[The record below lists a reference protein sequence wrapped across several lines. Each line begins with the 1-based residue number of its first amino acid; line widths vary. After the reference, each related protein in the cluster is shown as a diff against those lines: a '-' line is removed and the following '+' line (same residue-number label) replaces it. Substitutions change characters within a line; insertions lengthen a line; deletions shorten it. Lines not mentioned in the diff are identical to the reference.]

1 MARRS
6 FSIDTSEDP
15 NTLVDRAR
23 RLAAQNNALLEGD
36 ASSGRFSGRGI
47 EGIYDIE
54 GTTVTVT
61 ITDKPFFLPWEYV
74 ESRVRE
80 FFR

>member
-1 MARRS
+1 MTRS
-6 FSIDTSEDP
+6 FSVDTSEDP
-15 NTLVDRAR
+15 NTLVDRAKR
-23 RLAAQNNALLEGD
+23 IAGENNATLEGD
-36 ASSGRFSGRGI
+36 ASSGSFSGRGI

-54 GTTVTVT
+54 GRTVTVT
-61 ITDKPFFLPWEYV
+61 ITDKPFFLPWDYV

>member
-1 MARRS
+1 MTRS
-6 FSIDTSEDP
+6 FSVDTSEDL
-15 NTLVDRAR
+15 NTLVDKAKRA
-23 RLAAQNNALLEGD
+23 AVENNATLEGD
-36 ASSGRFSGRGI
+36 ASSGRFSGRGV

-54 GTTVTVT
+54 GRTVTVT
-61 ITDKPFFLPWEYV
+61 ITDKPFFLPWDYV